1 MLLQTTKK
9 MADLANF
16 ADHTDT
22 LITAMTKILRDRR
35 ARNLITQ
42 ARGLRYLAETID
54 DLAQKYDIGV
64 PREFE
69 LAGLSILIET
79 RVNLKQLSK
88 DAERLKYV
96 DQQLFGNNAHKR
108 FEADLIYNE
117 GSKLRKTHHL

>member
-1 MLLQTTKK
+1 
-9 MADLANF
+9 
-16 ADHTDT
+16 
-22 LITAMTKILRDRR
+22 MTKILRDRR